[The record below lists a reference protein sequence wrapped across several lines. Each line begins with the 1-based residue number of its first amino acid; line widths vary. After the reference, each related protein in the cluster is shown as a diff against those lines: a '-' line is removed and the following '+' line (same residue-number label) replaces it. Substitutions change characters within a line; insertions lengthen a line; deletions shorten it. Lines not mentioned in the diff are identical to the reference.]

1 MQAAR
6 TDNGTTYTE
15 KPIYNPNMA
24 RILTIANNKGGV
36 GKTTTAVSMGAAL
49 RLRGFD
55 VLVIDYDGQ
64 ANTTETLRVPTY
76 GGTTYDAMKQ
86 RTTPY
91 ITPVR
96 VLDTQGG
103 TCGVLDVLPACID
116 VSALETELSNQ
127 PDRLTRFSNLVA
139 KYRDKYDIVI
149 VDTPPTLGLL
159 TISALYATDELI
171 VTVQP
176 QYLAVKGL
184 LTLYDT
190 IGKIDENRADPIRSR
205 ILFTQYDRRKGLHR
219 LTADEV
225 AAAGFKVYDTKIRDN
240 VALGEAPA
248 AGLDIFRYNARSNG
262 AADYDALV
270 DEYLNGRK
278 LRHVKHRY

>member
-1 MQAAR
+1 M
-6 TDNGTTYTE
+6 G
-15 KPIYNPNMA
+15 K
-24 RILTIANNKGGV
+24 ILTIANNKGGV

-64 ANTTETLRVPTY
+64 ANVTDTLRVPTS
-76 GGTTYDAMKQ
+76 GGTTYDAMKK

-96 VLDTQGG
+96 VLDTQGRKY
-103 TCGVLDVLPACID
+103 GVLDVLPSCFDLA
-116 VSALETELSNQ
+116 ALETEIATQ
-127 PDRLTRFSNLVA
+127 PDRLTRFSTVA
-139 KYRDKYDIVI
+139 EKYRDKYDIII

-184 LTLYDT
+184 LTLYQT
-190 IGKIDENRADPIRSR
+190 IDKLTEARAEPIRSR

-225 AAAGFKVYDTKIRDN
+225 TAAGFKVY
-240 VALGEAPA
+240 A
-248 AGLDIFRYNARSNG
+248 
-262 AADYDALV
+262 
-270 DEYLNGRK
+270 
-278 LRHVKHRY
+278 